1 MISCVK
7 LVFARTPFHIWP
19 AWNLPY
25 WFHNRSRPWTGQIM
39 KSCNDRRALPRGLL
53 GFCPLNSLF
62 FLGSGSTRPQA
73 LGFDRAA
80 N

>member
-62 FLGSGSTRPQA
+62 FQHGTACEA
-73 LGFDRAA
+73 L
-80 N
+80 

>member
-53 GFCPLNSLF
+53 GFCPLSEVK
-62 FLGSGSTRPQA
+62 
-73 LGFDRAA
+73 
-80 N
+80 